1 MRQRWLRGR
10 EQRGKVAPNPVS
22 QTYRPALWTDHLRTA
37 LLAGLGG
44 FLLHLAALPL
54 AWMIGAMLATAWLAS
69 RRAAAVPQLARPLAL
84 VVLGLALGQAF
95 TGPVMQAV
103 AGALPAMFVAGTLS
117 ILAGAAAAPLFRAI
131 ARTDAKT
138 AYFSAVP
145 GGIMVMAVLAQRAG
159 AQVAPVTIAQT
170 LRMAAVVLTFP
181 PVLAIVAPHADT
193 AAFQAGQ
200 VAANFPGLALLLAGG
215 GLAGL
220 VSARLGLVNAAML
233 APLLLAMLLSAT
245 GQLPSGVP
253 RWLVDIAQ
261 VAMGASLGLRLTPE
275 QLGKGP
281 RRLFLAGI
289 ASALTII
296 LLLAAMGL
304 CLGWVSGLPPAAV
317 VLGMAPGGMP
327 EMTITA
333 KALDL
338 AVPLVL
344 GFHLVRTVLCN
355 LLVGPIWRG
364 VRAAGLGR

>member
-1 MRQRWLRGR
+1 MNNAAWSAG
-10 EQRGKVAPNPVS
+10 PVDP
-22 QTYRPALWTDHLRTA
+22 TYRPAPWTDHLRTA
-37 LLAGLGG
+37 LLAALGG
-44 FLLHLAALPL
+44 FLLHLARVPL

-69 RRAAAVPQLARPLAL
+69 RRAAAVPPLARPVAL
-84 VVLGLALGQAF
+84 VVLGLALGQSF

-103 AGALPAMFVAGTLS
+103 TGALPAIFVGGVLS
-117 ILAGAAAAPLFRAI
+117 ILAGAAVAPLFRRI
-131 ARTDAKT
+131 AQSDAKT
-138 AYFSAVP
+138 AYFGAIP

-170 LRMAAVVLTFP
+170 LRMAVVVLTFP
-181 PVLAIVAPHADT
+181 PVLAFVAPHADT
-193 AAFQAGQ
+193 AGFH
-200 VAANFPGLALLLAGG
+200 AAELPVDPPGLVLLLAGG

-220 VSARLGLVNAAML
+220 VAARAGLVNAAML
-233 APLLLAMLLSAT
+233 APCLLAMVLSGT
-245 GQLPSGVP
+245 GTLPSGVP
-253 RWLVDIAQ
+253 RWMVDIAQ

-289 ASALTII
+289 ASALSITV
-296 LLLAAMGL
+296 LLAGL
-304 CLGWVSGLPPAAV
+304 GFCLGLVAGLPPAAV

-364 VRAAGLGR
+364 VRALGLGR